1 MLQQNSSILIDK
13 RFRDSIDRNSSYENA
28 FEHLYW
34 QAAGKDYKTGKKS
47 YTLTVFE
54 EKYKDEFIRFAQFY
68 STNNL
73 YSKFKSL
80 PKEDRENQE
89 LVKAMR
95 HFDYT
100 VNIKWV
106 MAHYNTANHYL
117 NIGGKTADA
126 TGGSEWVKYMHPKYQ
141 KRIFFPEFMDKTR
154 IRRMGNKYLVLL
166 LVVLVFIS
174 CKEEVKVPEIV
185 EEKPADIYE
194 FGFNLSDF
202 VVKRDTIRS
211 GDSFG
216 AILDRN
222 KIEYPKI
229 FSIAEKAR
237 DTFDIRRLQIG
248 KPYTLLCSK
257 DSLER
262 PKCFIYQ
269 PNMEEYVVINF
280 QDSIHAYTS
289 RKPIKYVEKTV
300 TGVLNTSISET
311 LDKKGISPILT
322 NMLAEQI
329 YAWTIDFT
337 RLQKGDTFKV
347 IYTDKYI
354 DDTIYAGIQNVKA
367 AYFNHKNSPYY
378 AFRYGTDSIK
388 NIYEYYNEDAKDLRR
403 AFLKAPVQFS
413 RISSRY
419 NLNRRIAYYGFAL
432 RPHKGTDFAAPIG
445 TPILATA
452 NGTVTESQ
460 YKGGNGNYVKIRHN
474 CHLRNA
480 IPAYAKTQG

>member
-1 MLQQNSSILIDK
+1 M
-13 RFRDSIDRNSSYENA
+13 
-28 FEHLYW
+28 
-34 QAAGKDYKTGKKS
+34 
-47 YTLTVFE
+47 
-54 EKYKDEFIRFAQFY
+54 
-68 STNNL
+68 
-73 YSKFKSL
+73 
-80 PKEDRENQE
+80 
-89 LVKAMR
+89 
-95 HFDYT
+95 
-100 VNIKWV
+100 
-106 MAHYNTANHYL
+106 
-117 NIGGKTADA
+117 
-126 TGGSEWVKYMHPKYQ
+126 GS
-141 KRIFFPEFMDKTR
+141 
-154 IRRMGNKYLVLL
+154 KYLVVLL
-166 LVVLVFIS
+166 ALLSIIA
-174 CKEEVKVPEIV
+174 CKEKEQPVEEVVV
-185 EEKPADIYE
+185 VEKPADIYE

-202 VVKRDTIRS
+202 VVKRDTVRS

-216 AILDRN
+216 VILERN
-222 KIEYPKI
+222 KIGYPRI

-257 DSLER
+257 DTLEI
-262 PKCFIYQ
+262 PKHFIYQ
-269 PNMEEYVVINF
+269 PNQEEFVVISF

-289 RKPIKYVEKTV
+289 RKPIKYVEKSV
-300 TGVLNTSISET
+300 TGVLNSSISQE

-337 RLQKGDTFKV
+337 RLQKGDSYKV

-354 DDTIYAGIQNVKA
+354 DDTIYAGVHKVKA
-367 AYFNHKNSPYY
+367 VVFNHKNTPYY
-378 AFRYGTDSIK
+378 AFRYRTDSIK
-388 NIYEYYNEDAKDLRR
+388 NIHEYYNEAAKDLRR

-413 RISSRY
+413 RISSKY

-474 CHLRNA
+474 STYETQYLHMQKRKVRVGQHVKQGDVIGWIGMTGNTGGPHVCYRFWKNGKQVDPFKEKLSQSEPIAESLKGDYLNFIRPIKLKLDA
-480 IPAYAKTQG
+480 LPIFDDSKEKEVKTTVTQKE